1 MCVQILKRFGC
12 PYSREIGQ
20 SHLLH
25 QAFCS
30 HPRPE
35 PLSDSQRVASKGD
48 SQELT
53 WANRN
58 LPQGKKRE
66 SYLARKICKRRV
78 RQTAKHFLQ
87 WISLKPAFGCI
98 RKEFAARK
106 TVQRCV
112 LQGFLN
118 GTPGGTR
125 TPNLLIRRLS
135 VLMVLLFIYSG
146 LWGRVS
152 MSGSRPILA
161 LHVKPFLRGHH
172 LGMTSE
178 WFQRSIHKRI
188 GLRVQF

>member
-25 QAFCS
+25 QVFCS

-106 TVQRCV
+106 TAQRCV

-125 TPNLLIRRLS
+125 TPNLLIRS
-135 VLMVLLFIYSG
+135 QTIY
-146 LWGRVS
+146 
-152 MSGSRPILA
+152 PID
-161 LHVKPFLRGHH
+161 
-172 LGMTSE
+172 
-178 WFQRSIHKRI
+178 
-188 GLRVQF
+188 LRVPCAVRGAERSRFFKGLSRNSAGDSFPQGWGG